1 MIGAAHIGT
10 AGFDPVAIGFV
21 SFSAVAFLFFAILYA
36 IFPDNKRDWIVAA
49 FFGILSIV
57 LIAAA
62 IFLAFIYPHKALI
75 LDKGG
80 QEVSTT
86 APAGQKVCTIDTLEF
101 RCEVKQVGKNKY
113 EIWGAE

>member
-1 MIGAAHIGT
+1 MIGNAHIGT
-10 AGFDPVAIGFV
+10 AGFDPVAIGIV
-21 SFSAVAFLFFAILYA
+21 LFSVVVFLFFAISFA
-36 IFPDNKRDWIVAA
+36 IFSENKGDWAVAVL
-49 FFGILSIV
+49 FGTFSIG

-62 IFLAFIYPHKALI
+62 IFLAFFYPHKALI
-75 LDKGG
+75 LDKSG

-86 APAGQKVCTIDTLEF
+86 APAGQKVCTIDRLEF

>member
-1 MIGAAHIGT
+1 MIGT
-10 AGFDPVAIGFV
+10 AHMGTTGLDPVAIGVV
-21 SFSAVAFLFFAILYA
+21 SFSVVVFLFFAVIFA
-36 IFPDNKRDWIVAA
+36 IFPESKRDWFIAA
-49 FFGILSIV
+49 FLGAFSIV
-57 LIAAA
+57 LIATA
-62 IFLAFIYPHKALI
+62 IYLAFFYPHKALI

-101 RCEVKQVGKNKY
+101 RCDIKQVGKNKY